1 MAVAESVSTNGK
13 FKTYSSSNAT
23 LATAISEVINALDAN
38 SVGGSQTFPS
48 LTHNGTVYSYVVLV
62 KLR

>member
-1 MAVAESVSTNGK
+1 MAVTEAVSTSGR

-23 LATAISEVINALDAN
+23 LATALSEVANALDAN
-38 SVGGSQTFPS
+38 GVTQSQMNCS